1 MSNYEI
7 KVENRIKEM
16 RNVTL
21 NNIPLKENIDFIILD
36 DRQTIRFVSDKAK
49 ETMKLR
55 GEVRHEMD

>member
-7 KVENRIKEM
+7 KVGNRIKEM

-49 ETMKLR
+49 EAMKLG

>member
-36 DRQTIRFVSDKAK
+36 DRRTIRFISDKAK
-49 ETMKLR
+49 EAANIFSEKK
-55 GEVRHEMD
+55 HEMD

>member
-1 MSNYEI
+1 MKHYEI
-7 KVENRIKEM
+7 KVGNRIKEM

-49 ETMKLR
+49 EAIKLR
-55 GEVRHEMD
+55 NEVRHEMD

>member
-1 MSNYEI
+1 MKHYEM
-7 KVENRIKEM
+7 KVGNRIKEM

-49 ETMKLR
+49 EAIKLR
-55 GEVRHEMD
+55 NEVRHEMD

>member
-1 MSNYEI
+1 MNNYEI
-7 KVENRIKEM
+7 KVGNRIKEM

-49 ETMKLR
+49 EAMKLR